1 MEGDIAEF
9 TFGRLYEYSQSL
21 PDESKYID
29 IIMSQEVKND
39 VDSIENKDINYE
51 NEDASIPQIEELRE
65 QIEHYKVEM
74 NKMISSLEKRV
85 NKLEKRINELEKE
98 KVNKNN
104 ETDEKHSDPIN
115 SLLDVKEY
123 IGEIKKKPNKAW
135 TEREF
140 NILLRAQR
148 LRLADPFP
156 FYASKIT

>member
-1 MEGDIAEF
+1 MEKDIAEF

-21 PDESKYID
+21 PNEPKYID

-51 NEDASIPQIEELRE
+51 NENVSISQIEELRE
-65 QIEHYKVEM
+65 QIEQYKVEM

-85 NKLEKRINELEKE
+85 NELEKE
-98 KVNKNN
+98 KVNKNKNN
-104 ETDEKHSDPIN
+104 ETDEKHSDSLK